1 MAQQNVVITGSTQ
14 GLGFGYASEFLK
26 RGHNVVISG
35 RTQAGVEAAL
45 ERLAGDS
52 AAGGGRVT
60 GIACEVSRMQ
70 DVQGLWDH
78 AVAAFGRVDIWLN
91 NAGYA
96 RTGAAFIDNT
106 PAQIEAM
113 VRANVIGSINA
124 AQVAVA
130 GMARQGGGQLYLT
143 LGGGGASGR
152 VVPGMAVYSTTKR
165 AVKYLAGA
173 LVKERREAR
182 DDSIRIGTIS
192 PGVNVT
198 EGLLREMRALPAAAR
213 ARALKQLE
221 FIGEHV
227 GTTTPWIVERILAS
241 TRQGDDITWLTNSR
255 LLGRAFSTL
264 FGRKRNLLSRYPI
277 EA

>member
-26 RGHNVVISG
+26 RGHNVVVSG

-45 ERLAGDS
+45 ERLAADS
-52 AAGGGRVT
+52 AAGGGRVI
-60 GIACEVSRMQ
+60 GVACEVSRMQ
-70 DVQGLWDH
+70 DVQDLWDH

-96 RTGAAFIDNT
+96 RTGVAFIDNT

-198 EGLLREMRALPAAAR
+198 EGLLREIRALVARDGAAAKD
-213 ARALKQLE
+213 AAGAPK
-221 FIGEHV
+221 
-227 GTTTPWIVERILAS
+227 
-241 TRQGDDITWLTNSR
+241 
-255 LLGRAFSTL
+255 
-264 FGRKRNLLSRYPI
+264 
-277 EA
+277 

>member
-1 MAQQNVVITGSTQ
+1 MTQQNVVITGSTQ

-26 RGHNVVISG
+26 RGHNVVVSG

-45 ERLAGDS
+45 ERLAADS
-52 AAGGGRVT
+52 AAGGGRVI
-60 GIACEVSRMQ
+60 GVACEMSRMQ
-70 DVQGLWDH
+70 DVQDLWDH

-96 RTGAAFIDNT
+96 RTGVAFIDNT